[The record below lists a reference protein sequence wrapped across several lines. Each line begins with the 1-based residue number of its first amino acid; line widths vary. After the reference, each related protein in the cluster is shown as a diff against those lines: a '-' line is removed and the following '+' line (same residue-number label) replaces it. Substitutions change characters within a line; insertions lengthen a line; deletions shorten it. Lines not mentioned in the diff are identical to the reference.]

1 MKKRF
6 LLPYFIVLI
15 PALIIVLTFFVYEIY
30 NHGLADGLFLIFL
43 TWSGYILCVPAAH
56 GRFFISTPLRFVL
69 RRTVFTEPYL
79 WFGAIATNIA
89 VLLLIPD
96 VYKEI
101 IPTYL
106 LFHVLT
112 NPSYWPIL
120 ALGAVGAWY
129 RTAVGHEAYHKREL
143 WHTTVRHL
151 LLIVGLAVLVYFLH
165 IEFILLLNARADG

>member
-15 PALIIVLTFFVYEIY
+15 PTAVLVLTFFVYEIY
-30 NHGLADGLFLIFL
+30 HHGLADGLFLIFL
-43 TWSGYILCVPAAH
+43 SWSGYILCVPAAH

-69 RRTVFTEPYL
+69 RRTVFAEPYL

-129 RTAVGHEAYHKREL
+129 RSAVGHEAYHKCEL
-143 WHTTVRHL
+143 WHTTMRHL